1 MKNISENKII
11 IATGGTGGHVI
22 PAYSLA
28 KDLIKK
34 NFDVKII
41 TDSRGLVFLEKF
53 QDVKLILNNSST
65 VYGKNILKIFFSSIR
80 IIISVINS
88 LIILF
93 KIKPFLS
100 YGGSSLI
107 GSAILAGAILNFT
120 KKNFYEKYE

>member
-53 QDVKLILNNSST
+53 KDVIPVQALIDLFGCHGRRQLITISAWGRASSKSFSA
-65 VYGKNILKIFFSSIR
+65 GKVGSVVEHIA
-80 IIISVINS
+80 ISV
-88 LIILF
+88 
-93 KIKPFLS
+93 FL
-100 YGGSSLI
+100 
-107 GSAILAGAILNFT
+107 T
-120 KKNFYEKYE
+120 